1 MKTFNGQFYP
11 TYFAFPREAT
21 LLIADQLV
29 SVGYHTEQGEPVRL
43 DWKIKEVKGDFLPG
57 EHCSQ
62 FIHVPSQAECRIKGQ
77 EAADYWKEIIK
88 EYQSPW
94 YLKKRT
100 GNLRRTAGL
109 LAALLAIGL
118 LIYFFLVPFIAE
130 QMATVVSKKTE
141 RQLGDGIYDSMQS
154 TQVEDTAASKIVN
167 EFFAALQVE
176 TDYAIRIAVVKDE
189 MVNAFALPGGR
200 IVVYT
205 GLLESMESYP
215 ELVALLGHEFTHVEK
230 QHATRTIFRSMGA
243 DLFVGLLFGKGSALA
258 NLVIGQANQLRTLS
272 YSRKLEKEADLE
284 GLRLLKERNIDPA
297 GFDALFRHLKEATP
311 AAKVPEMISS
321 HPDTDRRMQYIRVA
335 AKGQTVKED
344 PLLQRIFEKLKKPHL

>member
-167 EFFAALQVE
+167 GE
-176 TDYAIRIAVVKDE
+176 IANQSIDGCRKTSVGSNISYLLGLTIVGRSDSP
-189 MVNAFALPGGR
+189 VALPFPML
-200 IVVYT
+200 
-205 GLLESMESYP
+205 GLVNQM
-215 ELVALLGHEFTHVEK
+215 LV
-230 QHATRTIFRSMGA
+230 GA
-243 DLFVGLLFGKGSALA
+243 Q
-258 NLVIGQANQLRTLS
+258 NQAQ
-272 YSRKLEKEADLE
+272 
-284 GLRLLKERNIDPA
+284 
-297 GFDALFRHLKEATP
+297 
-311 AAKVPEMISS
+311 
-321 HPDTDRRMQYIRVA
+321 
-335 AKGQTVKED
+335 
-344 PLLQRIFEKLKKPHL
+344 